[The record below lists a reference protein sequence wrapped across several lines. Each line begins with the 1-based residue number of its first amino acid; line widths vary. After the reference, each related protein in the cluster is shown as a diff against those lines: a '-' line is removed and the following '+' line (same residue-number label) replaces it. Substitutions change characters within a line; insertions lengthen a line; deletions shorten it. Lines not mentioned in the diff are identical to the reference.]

1 MRLIMIHKKWSVDE
15 LQNLL
20 AMVMDGF
27 KINDMAK
34 AFCCT
39 KYQIRHAVEY
49 NFRSSVMFIRMK
61 YKIEVMK

>member
-1 MRLIMIHKKWSVDE
+1 MPRKIWQVSE

-20 AMVMDGF
+20 AMIMEGF

-61 YKIEVMK
+61 YKIEVIK

>member
-1 MRLIMIHKKWSVDE
+1 MPRKQWQVSE

-20 AMVMDGF
+20 AMIMEGF

>member
-1 MRLIMIHKKWSVDE
+1 MPRKQWQVSE

-20 AMVMDGF
+20 AMIMEGF

-39 KYQIRHAVEY
+39 KHQIRHAVEY

-61 YKIEVMK
+61 YKIEVVK

>member
-1 MRLIMIHKKWSVDE
+1 MPRKQWQVIE

-20 AMVMDGF
+20 AMIMEGF

-34 AFCCT
+34 ALCCT
-39 KYQIRHAVEY
+39 KYQIRHAVKY

-61 YKIEVMK
+61 YKIEVIK

>member
-1 MRLIMIHKKWSVDE
+1 MPRKIWQVSE
-15 LQNLL
+15 LQNLI
-20 AMVMDGF
+20 AMIMEGF

-49 NFRSSVMFIRMK
+49 NFHSSVMFIRMK
-61 YKIEVMK
+61 YKIEVIK

>member
-1 MRLIMIHKKWSVDE
+1 MRLAMPRKQWQVSE

-20 AMVMDGF
+20 AMIMEGF

-61 YKIEVMK
+61 YKIEVIK

>member
-1 MRLIMIHKKWSVDE
+1 MPRKKWQVSE

-20 AMVMDGF
+20 AMIMEGF

-61 YKIEVMK
+61 YKIEVIK

>member
-1 MRLIMIHKKWSVDE
+1 MPRKQWQVSE

-20 AMVMDGF
+20 TMIMEGF

-34 AFCCT
+34 AFRCT

>member
-1 MRLIMIHKKWSVDE
+1 MPRKQWQVSE

-20 AMVMDGF
+20 AMIMEGF

-61 YKIEVMK
+61 YKIEVIK

>member
-1 MRLIMIHKKWSVDE
+1 MPRKKWSVDE

-34 AFCCT
+34 AFRCT
-39 KYQIRHAVEY
+39 KHQIRHAVEY